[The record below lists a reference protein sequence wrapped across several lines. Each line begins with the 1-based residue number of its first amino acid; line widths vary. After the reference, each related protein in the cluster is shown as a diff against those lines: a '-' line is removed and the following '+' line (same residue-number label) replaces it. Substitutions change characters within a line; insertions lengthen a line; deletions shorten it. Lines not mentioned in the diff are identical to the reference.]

1 MPFLDVSD
9 LLTDP
14 DFCERLLCARQQQTV
29 NGDGLAVNAPPLNLK
44 FRGVVTAAKGYELKR
59 DPEGE
64 LITGTIIVI
73 TRFRLRDGKSGPNE
87 SADIVQIGTRSYTV
101 TNTQDYSRYGRGFI
115 QATCDLL
122 PLGGT
127 YPPPPGLLPTY
138 SQR

>member
-1 MPFLDVSD
+1 MPYLEVTE

-14 DFCERLLCARQQQTV
+14 DFCEKMLCARQPQTV
-29 NGDGLAVNAPPLNLK
+29 NQSGIAVNAPPLNLK
-44 FRGVVTAAKGYELKR
+44 FRGVVTAVSGYELQR

-64 LITGTIIVI
+64 LITGTISVI
-73 TRFRLRDGKSGPNE
+73 TRFRLRDGKAGD

-101 TNTQDYSRYGRGFI
+101 TNVQDYSRFGRGFI

-127 YPPPPGLLPTY
+127 YPPPPDLLPTY